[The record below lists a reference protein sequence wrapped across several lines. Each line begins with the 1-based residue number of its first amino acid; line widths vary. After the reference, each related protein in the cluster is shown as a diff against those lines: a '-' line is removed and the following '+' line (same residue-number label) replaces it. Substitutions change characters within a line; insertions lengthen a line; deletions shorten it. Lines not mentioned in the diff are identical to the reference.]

1 MPNIPSTVTSTA
13 EGFQPAFARVAQNG
27 DFDCSFAC
35 IASITGKP
43 LAEVRELAVNRFKHP
58 AHGPYWITEDLIAGL
73 LAHYGWVTTVYKE
86 VSKLAD
92 VPDLAILMVDYD
104 PDKEIGRHVLFH
116 RASASHTPKTT
127 IAYVIDPAYWI
138 ETPEHVELTL
148 SRLVRPGISACIPWP
163 RKAPSASRAMG

>member
-1 MPNIPSTVTSTA
+1 M
-13 EGFQPAFARVAQNG
+13 
-27 DFDCSFAC
+27 
-35 IASITGKP
+35 
-43 LAEVRELAVNRFKHP
+43 NRFKHP

-138 ETPEHVELTL
+138 ETPEHVRTDLKPLGAAWYIGVHPMAT
-148 SRLVRPGISACIPWP
+148 
-163 RKAPSASRAMG
+163 KAPSASRAMG

>member
-13 EGFQPAFARVAQNG
+13 EGFQPAFARVPQNG
-27 DFDCSFAC
+27 DFDCAFAC

-58 AHGPYWITEDLIAGL
+58 THGPYWITEDLIARL
-73 LAHYGWVTTVYKE
+73 LAHYGWVATVYKE

-116 RASASHTPKTT
+116 RASASHALKTT
-127 IAYVIDPAYWI
+127 IAYVVDPAYWI
-138 ETPEHVELTL
+138 ETPAHVRTDLKPLGAAWFIGVHPMATK
-148 SRLVRPGISACIPWP
+148 SAAG
-163 RKAPSASRAMG
+163 K